1 MKNEPRLRLHHPCLS
16 ERGARCSPSGIA
28 LVCMALAWFSPA
40 LGAEVAFDFGEIPVG
55 QTPPGFR
62 STVAGVG
69 PPGEWRII
77 LDDAPAVLAP
87 LSTNA
92 PVTVKQAVLAQL
104 SQDTTDERFPMLIY
118 EKETFGDF
126 TVSTRFKIVSGKV
139 EQMAGIAFRIQDEN
153 NFYVVRASAL
163 GNTFR
168 FYKVVNGQRGE
179 LIGPEM
185 EITRGVWHELKVECK
200 GNLIRCWLNGK
211 EAIPPITD
219 TSFTRGKIG
228 FWTKSD
234 SVSYFAETRVTY
246 TPHEPPAQSMVR
258 DVMARYPRLLGLKI
272 YAPGSSEP
280 SEVRIIASSD
290 ENEIG
295 RPGGVAERDVLE
307 RGTIYY
313 QKTKK
318 SVVVIMPLR
327 DRNGDPVAAVRVEM
341 RSFTGQTEQ
350 NAIARAL
357 PIIRRLQ
364 ARIKEAA
371 DLTE

>member
-1 MKNEPRLRLHHPCLS
+1 MPGRGPRR
-16 ERGARCSPSGIA
+16 SPIGIA
-28 LVCMALAWFSPA
+28 FLSLALAWVRPA
-40 LGAEVAFDFGEIPVG
+40 SSAEVVFEFGETQVG

-62 STVAGVG
+62 STVAGTG
-69 PPGEWRII
+69 QPGEWRII
-77 LDDAPAVLAP
+77 LDDAPAVFAP

-92 PVTVKQAVLAQL
+92 PVQAKRAVLAQL

-118 EKETFGDF
+118 EKETFSDF
-126 TVSTRFKIVSGKV
+126 TVSTRFKIVSGEV

-179 LIGPEM
+179 LIGPQI
-185 EITRGVWHELKVECK
+185 EIPRGVWHELKVECK
-200 GNLIRCWLNGK
+200 GNQIRCWLNGS
-211 EAIPPITD
+211 EAIPTITD

-234 SVSYFAETRVTY
+234 SVSYFADTRVTY

-258 DVMARYPRLLGLKI
+258 DVMNKYPRLLGLKI
-272 YAPGSSEP
+272 YAPGTES
-280 SEVRIIASSD
+280 VGARTIASSS

-295 RPGGVAERDVLE
+295 CAGGVAERDVLE

-313 QKTKK
+313 QKTKT

-357 PIIRRLQ
+357 PIVRQLQ
-364 ARIKEAA
+364 ARIKDAA
-371 DLTE
+371 DLTQ